1 MGTGTTIGMDRSA
14 GLTRPAVG
22 PVGARPTITTDTT
35 DTVDTGDRAGP
46 GQATITTGTTIATGG
61 PGRSTGTDGVITGA
75 ALTAGTTI
83 TTIAGGRPRD
93 AVSLQP
99 TQATV
104 ATTATGLT
112 ISAIDIQRG
121 AINTISAVLAVTTIT
136 THTGNTG
143 RSPGH
148 PISLQP
154 TQTRVTPDATIAT
167 GSTGQRTRITGRVIP
182 LTTGATMTAGTG
194 SPVLTRGRKDSTT

>member
-1 MGTGTTIGMDRSA
+1 MTTSTTIRVQCRPGGA
-14 GLTRPAVG
+14 GSTDSTIS
-22 PVGARPTITTDTT
+22 ARPTVAAHTTDTM
-35 DTVDTGDRAGP
+35 DTGDRAGP

-83 TTIAGGRPRD
+83 TTITGGRPRD

-104 ATTATGLT
+104 TTAATGLT

-148 PISLQP
+148 PIGLQP
-154 TQTRVTPDATIAT
+154 TQTRVPPDATIAT

-182 LTTGATMTAGTG
+182 LTTRATMTTGTG